1 MAASNGN
8 PGHTPEEKCART
20 QYSAYS
26 SSFRHTASVWLGL
39 ATSCFAGLAGAQ
51 VVVPITSLT
60 SLASVTTGDQAQRRA
75 DERERVLREQQGST
89 PNVRL
94 QQPAPVNAAR
104 LRTEPTCFVIQQLE
118 IRAGAGDT
126 NAASSNWG
134 WALDAAAGPTKDD
147 SPIRRCIGVEGVNLV
162 LKRVQDAVIA
172 RGYVTTRVV
181 TAPQDLA
188 SGTLTFTV
196 LPGRIHAIRFTDAS
210 SVRTTQWNAVPA
222 RAGDILN
229 LRDVEQALENFKRL
243 LSAEVDIQIQPA
255 AGPDTQ
261 PGQSDLLIS
270 YQQAFPLRVSL
281 FADDSGSRAT
291 GKYQGGVTLSYD
303 NALTLND
310 LFYVTLNRDLGG
322 GLPGERGTYGDTA
335 HYSAPFGY
343 WLLGTTVS
351 HNRYRQ
357 AVAGVNQTYVYSG
370 TSSTVDIK
378 LSRLVYRDAARKT
391 SAGLRAFQRTSSNF
405 IDDTEIQIQRRVV
418 GGFEASVN
426 HKEFIANTTLD
437 VTLAYKRGTGAF
449 GALSAPEQASGEGT
463 SRMQLT
469 TLDASFNAPFK
480 AFDQKL
486 RYTGTLRTQFNH
498 TALTPQDRFAIG
510 GRYTVRGFDGETSLS
525 AERGI
530 LLRNELGVALDA
542 WGISGQEAYAGIDYG
557 EVSGPSSN
565 VLVGKSLAGAVLGLR
580 GAYKALHY
588 DLFVGKPISK
598 PDGFRTAQYTA
609 GFSLSFS
616 F

>member
-1 MAASNGN
+1 M
-8 PGHTPEEKCART
+8 
-20 QYSAYS
+20 
-26 SSFRHTASVWLGL
+26 LGL
-39 ATSCFAGLAGAQ
+39 AASCFAGLAGAQ
-51 VVVPITSLT
+51 AVVP
-60 SLASVTTGDQAQRRA
+60 LALVTTADQEQRRA
-75 DERERVLREQQGST
+75 DERERALREQQERT

-94 QQPAPVNAAR
+94 QEAAPVSTAR
-104 LRTEPTCFVIQQLE
+104 LQTEPTCFVIQQLE
-118 IRAGAGDT
+118 IKAAAGDT

-147 SPIRRCIGVEGVNLV
+147 SPIRRCIGIEGVNLV

-188 SGTLTFTV
+188 SGALTFTV
-196 LPGRIHAIRFTDAS
+196 LPGRIHAIRFTDGS
-210 SVRTTQWNAVPA
+210 SAPPAPTTHRSWWNAVPA
-222 RAGDILN
+222 RPGDILN
-229 LRDVEQALENFKRL
+229 LREVEQALENFKRVPT
-243 LSAEVDIQIQPA
+243 AEVDIQIQPA

-322 GLPGERGTYGDTA
+322 GLPGERGTYGDAA

-378 LSRLVYRDAARKT
+378 LSRLVYRDASRKT
-391 SAGLRAFQRTSSNF
+391 TFGIKAFQRSSSNF

-418 GGFEASVN
+418 GGYEASVK
-426 HKEFIANTTLD
+426 HKEFIANATLD
-437 VTLAYKRGTGAF
+437 LTLAYKRGTGAF

-525 AERGI
+525 AERGV

-542 WGISGQEAYAGIDYG
+542 LGISGHEAYAGIDYG
-557 EVSGPSSN
+557 DVSGSSSD
-565 VLVGKSLAGAVLGLR
+565 VLVGKALAGAVLGLR
-580 GAYKALHY
+580 GAYKALQY
-588 DLFVGKPISK
+588 ELFVGKPISK

-609 GFSLSFS
+609 GFSLSFG